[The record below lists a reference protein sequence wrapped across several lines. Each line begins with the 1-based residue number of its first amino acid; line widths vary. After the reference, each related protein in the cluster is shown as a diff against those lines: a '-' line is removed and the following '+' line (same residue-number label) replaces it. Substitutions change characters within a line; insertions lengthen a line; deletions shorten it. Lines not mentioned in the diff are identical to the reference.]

1 MGYKI
6 KYSRTEKKANEVLAK
21 QNKQDKKDK
30 EILNLIPLSSG
41 YWIDAREDK
50 DDFVLI

>member
-6 KYSRTEKKANEVLAK
+6 KYSRKEKKAK

-30 EILNLIPLSSG
+30 EILNLIPNT
-41 YWIDAREDK
+41 WIDAREDK
-50 DDFVLI
+50 EDYVLI

>member
-6 KYSRTEKKANEVLAK
+6 KYSRTEKKE
-21 QNKQDKKDK
+21 NKQDKKDK
-30 EILNLIPLSSG
+30 EILNLIPSPSN

-50 DDFVLI
+50 DDYVLI

>member
-6 KYSRTEKKANEVLAK
+6 KYSRTEKKE
-21 QNKQDKKDK
+21 NKQDKKDK

-50 DDFVLI
+50 DDYVYI

>member
-6 KYSRTEKKANEVLAK
+6 KYSKKEKKE
-21 QNKQDKKDK
+21 NKQDKKDK
-30 EILNLIPLSSG
+30 EILNLIPG

>member
-6 KYSRTEKKANEVLAK
+6 KYSRKEKK

-30 EILNLIPLSSG
+30 ELLNLIPLPSNC
-41 YWIDAREDK
+41 WIDAREGY
-50 DDFVLI
+50 VYI

>member
-6 KYSRTEKKANEVLAK
+6 KYSKKEKKL
-21 QNKQDKKDK
+21 NKQDKKDK
-30 EILNLIPLSSG
+30 EILNLIPNT
-41 YWIDAREDK
+41 WIDACEDK

>member
-6 KYSRTEKKANEVLAK
+6 KYSRKEKK

-30 EILNLIPLSSG
+30 EILNLIPNT
-41 YWIDAREDK
+41 WIDVREDK
-50 DDFVLI
+50 DDYVLI

>member
-6 KYSRTEKKANEVLAK
+6 KYSRKEKKANEVLAK

-30 EILNLIPLSSG
+30 EILNLIPNT
-41 YWIDAREDK
+41 WIDVREDK
-50 DDFVLI
+50 DDYVLI